1 MVGAPG
7 YPSLTMAGLTYT
19 VLPITGL
26 NQATTQTVLILFR
39 RIVDALSVGVFLI
52 MVAASPVFLIWHAM
66 REIWWLLPLDGFGVI
81 LLVWLFWRFANR
93 NAKPC

>member
-1 MVGAPG
+1 MLAQLSLGACEVEG
-7 YPSLTMAGLTYT
+7 STARA
-19 VLPITGL
+19 L

-52 MVAASPVFLIWHAM
+52 MVAASPVFLLWHAM